1 MKIIAHVKIRS
12 TIAVQ
17 IAEHSRKAPVAR
29 WFGEGLAVFVKK
41 RAFGPRHLGEFAATQ
56 IAIEQMRLTVFEHTA
71 FRCVLKPI
79 PILGPDH
86 ALTTD
91 IEHSKAGRANGC
103 CAIVGNI
110 QVQVPVAIDVGQGSG
125 HGSVLTAEPAV
136 DQLGEHAVSVI
147 QEETGAHTNSVD
159 QQVQV
164 AVAIHVRER
173 GAGGKLSGTCHAGTG
188 SNVGEPPSAKIP
200 VEGVVAFQTAE
211 IDITQSVAIHVTER
225 DPGAVEAD
233 L

>member
-1 MKIIAHVKIRS
+1 M
-12 TIAVQ
+12 
-17 IAEHSRKAPVAR
+17 
-29 WFGEGLAVFVKK
+29 
-41 RAFGPRHLGEFAATQ
+41 
-56 IAIEQMRLTVFEHTA
+56 
-71 FRCVLKPI
+71 
-79 PILGPDH
+79 
-86 ALTTD
+86 
-91 IEHSKAGRANGC
+91 
-103 CAIVGNI
+103 
-110 QVQVPVAIDVGQGSG
+110 
-125 HGSVLTAEPAV
+125 
-136 DQLGEHAVSVI
+136 SVI

-233 L
+233 LVFGSLGIAQHIGEVNAGQLRRQQRKPHASLRIDR